1 MSTKQQH
8 EALLVCVLITLG
20 LPVNFSWWRFVY
32 DILAQGES
40 AGVEFL
46 ASSLAFLGFCAT
58 CVALAV
64 YVKCRMEG
72 DK

>member
-1 MSTKQQH
+1 MSTKEQH
-8 EALLVCVLITLG
+8 KALFAGVLITLG
-20 LPVNFSWWRFVY
+20 LPANFIWWRFVY

-46 ASSLAFLGFCAT
+46 ASSLTFLGFCAT
-58 CVALAV
+58 CVAFAA
-64 YVKCRMEG
+64 YAIGIMEG